1 MVSIEEIQAAY
12 YMVAAT
18 GVLVAAVFYILNL
31 RVGKKNQELML
42 KSQEQTL
49 ETRKLQFI
57 QSTAQ
62 NLLNEEGSKRYC
74 ELMNMEWRDYDDF
87 ERKYG
92 SDYNLDNYGKRTTTM
107 MNYTMMGAC
116 IREGLI
122 DSESLYNMGMFGV
135 IFFWEKFKGVI
146 REQARMYN
154 GADWGQDI
162 ELLASEMLRIKLRKD
177 PSFKVPEA
185 FLRYVPNKG

>member
-1 MVSIEEIQAAY
+1 MVSIEEIQTAY

-49 ETRKLQFI
+49 KTRKLQFI
-57 QSTAQ
+57 TSTIQ
-62 NLLNEEGSKRYC
+62 NLLNEDGSKRYG
-74 ELMNMEWRDYDDF
+74 ELMNIEWRDYGDF

-92 SDYNLDNYGKRTTTM
+92 SDYNLDNYGKRTTVM
-107 MNYTMMGAC
+107 MNYTMLGAC
-116 IREGLI
+116 LREKLV
-122 DSESLYNMGMFGV
+122 DSESMYNMGLFGV

-146 REQARMYN
+146 QEQARIYN

-162 ELLASEMLRIKLRKD
+162 ELLASEMLKIKLRKE
-177 PSFKVPEA
+177 PSFKVPED
-185 FLRYVPNKG
+185 FLRYVPNKV

>member
-18 GVLVAAVFYILNL
+18 GVLVAAVFYLLNL
-31 RVGKKNQELML
+31 KVGKKNQELML

-57 QSTAQ
+57 TSTTQ
-62 NLLNEEGSKRYC
+62 NLLNEEGSKRYG
-74 ELMNMEWRDYDDF
+74 ELMNMEWTDYGDF

-92 SDYNLDNYGKRTTTM
+92 SDYNLDNYAKRTTVM
-107 MNYTMMGAC
+107 MNYTMLGAC
-116 IREGLI
+116 LREELI
-122 DSESLYNMGMFGV
+122 DAESLYNMGLFGV

-146 REQARMYN
+146 QEQARIYN

-162 ELLASEMLRIKLRKD
+162 ELLASEMLKVKLRKD

-185 FLRYVPNKG
+185 FLRYVPNKV